1 MLEAA
6 ALLGPGYDFL
16 IPVANTIDKGEVSDL
31 VFKQILPH
39 LNWPRS
45 SVTLVPD
52 AREAMY
58 FARASVVA
66 SGTATVQALT
76 IGNPF
81 IVVYRVSKLS
91 FAVLK
96 RLVRYPKEIPAELDE
111 AGNLPVGMVN
121 LIAGK
126 RIVPELLNDRFT
138 PENVAAAL
146 RPLLDDTPER
156 ARIVADLADARA
168 KLTGSDPIGRVC
180 TAVEELLELR

>member
-1 MLEAA
+1 EFVVPVAPTITEKQLNALQYDVGDLYLYPPHPPRVTFVRDARA
-6 ALLGPGYDFL
+6 AL
-16 IPVANTIDKGEVSDL
+16 
-31 VFKQILPH
+31 
-39 LNWPRS
+39 
-45 SVTLVPD
+45 
-52 AREAMY
+52 Y

-121 LIAGK
+121 LIA
-126 RIVPELLNDRFT
+126 
-138 PENVAAAL
+138 
-146 RPLLDDTPER
+146 
-156 ARIVADLADARA
+156 
-168 KLTGSDPIGRVC
+168 
-180 TAVEELLELR
+180 